1 MPSVPLPPEPLVSI
15 IIPCHNAKAFI
26 TAAIESALAQTW
38 PHTEVVVVDDGSQ
51 DDTLQV
57 IRSYGDR
64 IRWHAQPNAGGC
76 AARNRG
82 VELATGEYIQFLD
95 ADDLLTPEAV
105 ASKVARL
112 DPARPR
118 LVPCSTLTVDET
130 RGIPA
135 RQVGPSSWFEKDFDL
150 AKFFS
155 SGSPQTAAPLHRK
168 ENLRKV
174 GGFRVGL
181 TCCQEHDL
189 HLRLAVELGL
199 EFEARDPVG
208 VVIRPETGSVSRTAG
223 VRMSVNGAFVILDVL
238 PKMEARGLLTPPVR
252 RAAALSLG
260 VLARRCWAGGAR
272 EEAVE
277 AARTATLLDPF
288 WLSAQYP
295 NPLLR
300 CGVKVLGWERFNRL
314 RNRLPRRSRK

>member
-1 MPSVPLPPEPLVSI
+1 MNETLIGPRVSVV
-15 IIPCHNAKAFI
+15 IPCYNAEATI
-26 TAAIESALAQTW
+26 AAAIESALSQTW
-38 PHTEVVVVDDGSQ
+38 PHTEVIVVDDGSQ
-51 DDTLQV
+51 DGSLEV
-57 IRSYGDR
+57 IRSYGNR
-64 IRWHAQPNAGGC
+64 ILWHAQPNAGGC

-82 VELATGEYIQFLD
+82 VELSTGECIQFLD

-112 DPARPR
+112 DSARPR
-118 LVPCSTLTVDET
+118 VVPCSTLTVDET

-135 RQVGPSSWFEKDFDL
+135 RMVGPTHWFERDFDL
-150 AKFFS
+150 EKLLS

-168 ENLRKV
+168 ENLLKV

-181 TCCQEHDL
+181 TSCQEHDL
-189 HLRLAVELGL
+189 HLRLAVELDL

-208 VVIRPETGSVSRTAG
+208 VVIRPEPGSLSRTAG
-223 VRMSVNGAFVILDVL
+223 VRMHVNTAFVTRDVL
-238 PKMEARGLLTPPVR
+238 PKLEARGRLTPPVR
-252 RAAALSLG
+252 RAAALKLG
-260 VLARRCWAGGAR
+260 VCARRCWAAGALG
-272 EEAVE
+272 EAVE

-300 CGVKVLGWERFNRL
+300 GAVKVLGWERFNRL
-314 RNRLPRRSRK
+314 RDHLPRRSRRK